1 LVVRSLAAGCLPPE
15 FFGRRP
21 SWGALRALPGGAGD
35 LTMIELRKML
45 LVAAT
50 GLASSLLA
58 QDPTAPKPPATGP
71 EATPPATTAKPDAG
85 KEVASLIRQLGSDSY
100 RQRVDAERRLR
111 ELGEAALPA
120 LRDAAAQ
127 KDDAEVQWR
136 ARRLVRQ
143 LEGAAPLASRGRSE
157 GGNGRAD
164 DGRASDGKPG
174 DGKLDGGQPQ
184 LESAPKVQRRLPL
197 FGGVDDDMRQQFQS
211 LFERLERDF
220 GVDVPRA
227 RFFDDSFF
235 RDLQEQMQPG
245 GGASRGMSVQIGP
258 DGAVHV
264 EVQQQNEKGEPE
276 TKVYDAPDMETFQR
290 EHPGVLQQNGLSLSP
305 FFRGG
310 RLFGGDTMPGFRFE
324 MGGPEVQVLP
334 FGTTPRRDR
343 AQGMDV
349 APVAPPAGRRLG
361 IGIRPEIPAE
371 LREYLELPE
380 GTGLMVDSVQ
390 PDSLASAL
398 GLQRGDIVTKI
409 GERTIG
415 SPQHVQEA
423 LGAIEVGGDVAV
435 TFVRKGK
442 EQVATAK
449 KAEASE
455 SAAAPT
461 NGDEPGRDG
470 RLQRRSGGNRGGTQ
484 VR

>member
-1 LVVRSLAAGCLPPE
+1 
-15 FFGRRP
+15 
-21 SWGALRALPGGAGD
+21 
-35 LTMIELRKML
+35 MIEMRKIL

-58 QDPTAPKPPATGP
+58 QDPTAPKPPAAGAETSPPANTAQP
-71 EATPPATTAKPDAG
+71 EAASPEAG

-100 RQRVDAERRLR
+100 RQRVEAERRLR
-111 ELGEAALPA
+111 ELGEVALPA

-143 LEGAAPLASRGRSE
+143 LEGAAPLASRGRTE
-157 GGNGRAD
+157 GR
-164 DGRASDGKPG
+164 DGRANDGKVG
-174 DGKLDGGQPQ
+174 EGKPNDGQPQ
-184 LESAPKVQRRLPL
+184 LESAPKVQRRLPV

-227 RFFDDSFF
+227 RFFEDPFF
-235 RDLQEQMQPG
+235 RDLQEQMQSG

-264 EVQQQNEKGEPE
+264 EVQQQNDKGETE

-305 FFRGG
+305 FFRSG
-310 RLFGGDTMPGFRFE
+310 RLFGGDTMPGFRWE
-324 MGGPEVQVLP
+324 MGGPDVQVLP
-334 FGTTPRRDR
+334 FGATPRRDR
-343 AQGMDV
+343 APAMDV

-398 GLQRGDIVTKI
+398 GLMRGDIVTRI

-415 SPQHVQEA
+415 SPQDVQDA
-423 LGAIEVGGDVAV
+423 LGPIEVGGDVVV

-442 EQVATAK
+442 EKVAKAK
-449 KAEASE
+449 KSEANAPAEAE
-455 SAAAPT
+455 
-461 NGDEPGRDG
+461 EPARDG
-470 RLQRRSGGNRGGTQ
+470 RLQRRSGGQRGGTQ

>member
-1 LVVRSLAAGCLPPE
+1 
-15 FFGRRP
+15 
-21 SWGALRALPGGAGD
+21 
-35 LTMIELRKML
+35 MIELRKIL

-58 QDPTAPKPPATGP
+58 QDPTAPKPPATGT

-143 LEGAAPLASRGRSE
+143 LEGSAPLASRGR
-157 GGNGRAD
+157 GNGNDDQPNDRA
-164 DGRASDGKPG
+164 PE
-174 DGKLDGGQPQ
+174 
-184 LESAPKVQRRLPL
+184 LESAPKVQRRTPV

-245 GGASRGMSVQIGP
+245 AGVSRGMSVQIGP

-305 FFRGG
+305 FLRGG

-324 MGGPEVQVLP
+324 MGRPEVQVLP
-334 FGTTPRRDR
+334 FGTTPPRDR
-343 AQGMDV
+343 AQGMEV

-398 GLQRGDIVTKI
+398 GLQRGDIVTRI

-415 SPQHVQEA
+415 SPQDVQEA

-455 SAAAPT
+455 PAAAPA

-470 RLQRRSGGNRGGTQ
+470 RLQRRSGGKSGGTQ

>member
-1 LVVRSLAAGCLPPE
+1 
-15 FFGRRP
+15 
-21 SWGALRALPGGAGD
+21 
-35 LTMIELRKML
+35 MIELRKML

-58 QDPTAPKPPATGP
+58 QDPTAPKPPAVGAETSPPANTAQP
-71 EATPPATTAKPDAG
+71 EAATREAG
-85 KEVASLIRQLGSDSY
+85 KEVANLIRQLGSDSY

-111 ELGEAALPA
+111 ELGDVALPA

-127 KDDAEVQWR
+127 KDDPEVQWR

-143 LEGAAPLASRGRSE
+143 LDGAAPLASRGRSE
-157 GGNGRAD
+157 GGNAKAD
-164 DGRASDGKPG
+164 DGKANDGKRG
-174 DGKLDGGQPQ
+174 DDRPADGQSQ
-184 LESAPKVQRRLPL
+184 IESAPKVQRRLPV

-264 EVQQQNEKGEPE
+264 EVQQQNDQGETE

-305 FFRGG
+305 FFRSG
-310 RLFGGDTMPGFRFE
+310 RLFGGDTMPGFRWE
-324 MGGPEVQVLP
+324 MGGPDVQVLP
-334 FGTTPRRDR
+334 FGATPRRDR
-343 AQGMDV
+343 VPAMEV

-415 SPQHVQEA
+415 SPQDVQDA
-423 LGAIEVGGDVAV
+423 LGPIEVGGDVVV
-435 TFVRKGK
+435 TIVRKGK
-442 EQVATAK
+442 EQVAKSK
-449 KAEASE
+449 KNEAN
-455 SAAAPT
+455 APAPT
-461 NGDEPGRDG
+461 DADEPARDG
-470 RLQRRSGGNRGGTQ
+470 RLQRRSGGQRGGTQ

>member
-1 LVVRSLAAGCLPPE
+1 M
-15 FFGRRP
+15 
-21 SWGALRALPGGAGD
+21 
-35 LTMIELRKML
+35 TELRKIL

-58 QDPTAPKPPATGP
+58 QDPTTAKPPAGAAET
-71 EATPPATTAKPDAG
+71 TPPASAAKPDAG

-111 ELGEAALPA
+111 ELGDVALPA
-120 LRDAAAQ
+120 LRDAATQ

-143 LEGAAPLASRGRSE
+143 LEGAAPLASRGRT
-157 GGNGRAD
+157 
-164 DGRASDGKPG
+164 DGK
-174 DGKLDGGQPQ
+174 DGVSKERAPEF
-184 LESAPKVQRRLPL
+184 ESAPKVQRRQQA
-197 FGGVDDDMRQQFQS
+197 FGGGVDDDMRQQFQS

-245 GGASRGMSVQIGP
+245 AGASRGLSVQIGP

-264 EVQQQNEKGEPE
+264 EVQQQNDKGEVE
-276 TKVYDAPDMETFQR
+276 TKAYDAPDMETFQR

-305 FFRGG
+305 FLRGG

-334 FGTTPRRDR
+334 FGATPQRDR
-343 AQGMDV
+343 APAMDL

-361 IGIRPEIPAE
+361 IGIRPEVPAE

-409 GERTIG
+409 GQRMIG
-415 SPQHVQEA
+415 SPQDVQEA
-423 LGAIEVGGDVAV
+423 LGPIEKGGDVAV

-449 KAEASE
+449 KTEANE
-455 SAAAPT
+455 SASAPA
-461 NGDEPGRDG
+461 NGDEPARDG

>member
-1 LVVRSLAAGCLPPE
+1 
-15 FFGRRP
+15 
-21 SWGALRALPGGAGD
+21 
-35 LTMIELRKML
+35 MIELRKIL
-45 LVAAT
+45 LLAAT

-58 QDPTAPKPPATGP
+58 QDPTASKPPAGGAETN
-71 EATPPATTAKPDAG
+71 PPANAANPAAG
-85 KEVASLIRQLGSDSY
+85 KEVSSLIRQLGSDSY

-120 LRDAAAQ
+120 LREASAQ

-143 LEGAAPLASRGRSE
+143 LEGAAPLASRGRS
-157 GGNGRAD
+157 
-164 DGRASDGKPG
+164 DGK
-174 DGKLDGGQPQ
+174 DGVNKDRAPE
-184 LESAPKVQRRLPL
+184 LESAPKVQRRFPS

-211 LFERLERDF
+211 LLERLERDF

-245 GGASRGMSVQIGP
+245 VGASRGMSVQIGP

-264 EVQQQNEKGEPE
+264 EVQQQSDQGETE

-310 RLFGGDTMPGFRFE
+310 RLFGGDAMPGFRWE
-324 MGGPEVQVLP
+324 MGGPDVQVLP
-334 FGTTPRRDR
+334 FGATPRRDR
-343 AQGMDV
+343 APAVEV

-398 GLQRGDIVTKI
+398 GLLRGDIVTRI

-415 SPQHVQEA
+415 SPQDVQDA
-423 LGAIEVGGDVAV
+423 LGPIEVGGDVVV

-442 EQVATAK
+442 EQVA
-449 KAEASE
+449 KANKSEAN
-455 SAAAPT
+455 APAPAD
-461 NGDEPGRDG
+461 GDEPARDG
-470 RLQRRSGGNRGGTQ
+470 RLQRRSGGQRGGTQ